1 MDDVLTVP
9 AALALALGLGFF
21 LGLAFEEH
29 YAEDQVRRPGGIRTF
44 PMLALAGAV
53 LWLIE
58 PAHGTAFLVLL
69 GFVAVAML
77 LYWRAWMGLQQ
88 AGEPRPRG
96 GLMVPVVNLAAAV
109 IGPACVTL
117 PPWIPV
123 GLTMAAV
130 LLLRARISLH
140 ALAAR
145 VPGQEITTAAQ
156 FIVLA
161 GVVLPLV
168 PHDPIAVWLPLTPFQ
183 IWLAVIAMSGISWG
197 TYLLQRYVSPGQG
210 PLIGAAIG
218 GLYSSTAATVA
229 LARALRD
236 TPGRQP
242 VIEAAIVLATA
253 VMFLRIVL
261 IAGVF
266 DTGFALSLAP
276 WLIGLGGVAAVAAIV
291 LLRDGRGQKPELP
304 DPTGNPLRIGTAL
317 AFAVL
322 FISVSTATAWLGGR
336 FGTAGLYAVAAI
348 VGLGDLDAITIRLA
362 TAPVPAGVAA
372 ILIATASNNI
382 VKASVALGFGAGR
395 RAARPAAVLY
405 ALSLAAWLAVALTAW
420 RP

>member
-1 MDDVLTVP
+1 MDEVLSVP

-29 YAEDQVRRPGGIRTF
+29 YADDQVRRPGGIRTF

-53 LWLIE
+53 LWLVE

-96 GLMVPVVNLAAAV
+96 GLMVPIVNLAAAS
-109 IGPACVTL
+109 IGPACLTV

-140 ALAAR
+140 GLAAR
-145 VPGQEITTAAQ
+145 VPGREITTAAQ
-156 FIVLA
+156 FLVLA

-168 PHDPIAVWLPLTPFQ
+168 PHEPIAAWLPLSPFQ
-183 IWLAVIAMSGISWG
+183 IWLAVVAMSAISWG
-197 TYLLQRYVSPGQG
+197 TYLLQRYVSPGHG
-210 PLIGAAIG
+210 PLIGAALG

-229 LARALRD
+229 LSRVLRD
-236 TPGRQP
+236 APDRQP
-242 VIEAAIVLATA
+242 VVEAAIVLATA

-261 IAGVF
+261 IAAVF
-266 DTGFALSLAP
+266 DARFALALAP
-276 WLIGLGGVAAVAAIV
+276 WLIGLGAAAGLSAAV
-291 LLRDGRGQKPELP
+291 LLRDGRGLKPELP

-317 AFAVL
+317 AFAML
-322 FISVSTATAWLGGR
+322 FIAVAAATTWLGGA

-362 TAPVPAGVAA
+362 TAPVPSGAGA

-382 VKASVALGFGAGR
+382 VKASFALGFGGR
-395 RAARPAAVLY
+395 RRAWRPAATLY
-405 ALSLAAWLAVALTAW
+405 ALSAATWAAVALAL
-420 RP
+420 

>member
-9 AALALALGLGFF
+9 AALALTLGLGFF

-44 PMLALAGAV
+44 PMLAFAGAV

-77 LYWRAWMGLQQ
+77 LYWRAWMAVQQ

-96 GLMVPVVNLAAAV
+96 GLMVPVVNLAAAA
-109 IGPACVTL
+109 IGPACLTQ

-123 GLTMAAV
+123 ALTMAAV
-130 LLLRARISLH
+130 LLLRARLSLH
-140 ALAAR
+140 GLAAR
-145 VPGQEITTAAQ
+145 VPGREITTAAQ

-168 PHDPIAVWLPLTPFQ
+168 PHDPLAAWLPLTPFQ
-183 IWLAVIAMSGISWG
+183 IWLAVVAMSGISWG
-197 TYLLQRYVSPGQG
+197 TYLLQRYVSPGHG

-229 LARALRD
+229 LARVLRD
-236 TPGRQP
+236 APGRQP
-242 VIEAAIVLATA
+242 VVEAAIVLATA
-253 VMFLRIVL
+253 VMFVRIVL
-261 IAGVF
+261 IAVVF
-266 DTGFALSLAP
+266 DTGFAEALAP
-276 WLIGLGGVAAVAAIV
+276 WLIGLGLATGLAAAV
-291 LLRDGRGQKPELP
+291 LLRDGQGLKPELP
-304 DPTGNPLRIGTAL
+304 DPAGNPLRLGTAL

-322 FISVSTATAWLGGR
+322 FITVSAATTWLGGR

-362 TAPVPAGVAA
+362 TVPVPGGGGA

-382 VKASVALGFGAGR
+382 VKGSFALGFGGR
-395 RAARPAAVLY
+395 RAWRPAATLY
-405 ALSLAAWLAVALTAW
+405 ALSLAAAVIAFVRA
-420 RP
+420 

>member
-1 MDDVLTVP
+1 MDEVLTVP

-29 YAEDQVRRPGGIRTF
+29 YADDQVRRPGGIRTF

-53 LWLIE
+53 LWLVE

-69 GFVAVAML
+69 AFVAVAML

-88 AGEPRPRG
+88 VGEPRPRG
-96 GLMVPVVNLAAAV
+96 GLMVPIVNLAAAS
-109 IGPACVTL
+109 IGPACLTL

-140 ALAAR
+140 GLAAR
-145 VPGQEITTAAQ
+145 VPGREITTAAQ
-156 FIVLA
+156 FLVLA

-168 PHDPIAVWLPLTPFQ
+168 PHEPIAAWLPLSPFQ
-183 IWLAVIAMSGISWG
+183 IWLAVVAMSGISWG
-197 TYLLQRYVSPGQG
+197 TYLLQRYVSSGHG
-210 PLIGAAIG
+210 PLIGAAVG

-236 TPGRQP
+236 APGRQP
-242 VIEAAIVLATA
+242 VVEAAIVLATA
-253 VMFLRIVL
+253 VMFVRIVL

-266 DTGFALSLAP
+266 DTGFALALAP
-276 WLIGLGGVAAVAAIV
+276 WLIGLGIAAGLAAAV
-291 LLRDGRGQKPELP
+291 LLRDGRGLKPELP

-317 AFAVL
+317 TFAVL
-322 FISVSTATAWLGGR
+322 FIAVSAATTWLGGA

-362 TAPVPAGVAA
+362 TAPVPSGAGA

-382 VKASVALGFGAGR
+382 VKASFALGFGGR
-395 RAARPAAVLY
+395 HRAWRPAATLY
-405 ALSLAAWLAVALTAW
+405 ALSAATWAAVALEL
-420 RP
+420 

>member
-44 PMLALAGAV
+44 PMLALTGGV

-77 LYWRAWMGLQQ
+77 LYWRAWMALQQ

-96 GLMVPVVNLAAAV
+96 GLLVAVVNLAAAA
-109 IGPACVTL
+109 IGPACLTQ

-140 ALAAR
+140 GLAAR
-145 VPGQEITTAAQ
+145 VPGREITTAAQ
-156 FIVLA
+156 FLVLA

-168 PHDPIAVWLPLTPFQ
+168 PHAPIAAWLPLTPFQ
-183 IWLAVIAMSGISWG
+183 IWLAVVAMSGISWG
-197 TYLLQRYVSPGQG
+197 TYLLQRYVSPGHG
-210 PLIGAAIG
+210 PLIGAAVG

-229 LARALRD
+229 LARVLRD
-236 TPGRQP
+236 APGRQP
-242 VIEAAIVLATA
+242 VVEAAIVLATA
-253 VMFLRIVL
+253 VMYLRVVL

-266 DTGFALSLAP
+266 DTGFALALAP
-276 WLIGLGGVAAVAAIV
+276 WLVGLGAAAAAAAAV
-291 LLRDGRGQKPELP
+291 LLRDGRGLKPELP
-304 DPTGNPLRIGTAL
+304 NPSANPLRIGTAL

-322 FISVSTATAWLGGR
+322 FIAVSAATAWLGDA

-348 VGLGDLDAITIRLA
+348 VGLGDLDAITVGLA
-362 TAPVPAGVAA
+362 TAPVQGGVGA
-372 ILIATASNNI
+372 ILVATASNNT
-382 VKASVALGFGAGR
+382 VKGSLALGFGGGR
-395 RAARPAAVLY
+395 RAWRPAGTLY
-405 ALSLAAWLAVALTAW
+405 AVSAATWAVIALAL
-420 RP
+420 

>member
-1 MDDVLTVP
+1 MEDVLTVP
-9 AALALALGLGFF
+9 AALALTLGLGFF

-44 PMLALAGAV
+44 PMLAFAGAV

-77 LYWRAWMGLQQ
+77 LYWRAWMAVQLS
-88 AGEPRPRG
+88 GEPRPRG
-96 GLMVPVVNLAAAV
+96 GLMVPVVNLAAAA
-109 IGPACVTL
+109 IGPACLTQ

-123 GLTMAAV
+123 ALTMAAV

-140 ALAAR
+140 GLAAR
-145 VPGQEITTAAQ
+145 VPGREITTAAQ

-168 PHDPIAVWLPLTPFQ
+168 PHDQLGAWLPLTPFQ
-183 IWLAVIAMSGISWG
+183 IWLAVVAMSGISWG
-197 TYLLQRYVSPGQG
+197 TYLLQRYVSPGHG
-210 PLIGAAIG
+210 PLIGAGIG

-229 LARALRD
+229 LARVLRD
-236 TPGRQP
+236 AAGRQP
-242 VIEAAIVLATA
+242 VVESAIVLATA
-253 VMFLRIVL
+253 VKFLRVLL
-261 IAGVF
+261 IAGLF
-266 DTGFALSLAP
+266 DTGFAQALAP
-276 WLIGLGGVAAVAAIV
+276 WLIGLGLAAGLAAAV
-291 LLRDGRGQKPELP
+291 LLRDGQGLKPELP
-304 DPTGNPLRIGTAL
+304 DAAGNPLRLGTAL

-322 FISVSTATAWLGGR
+322 FVTVAAATTWLGGR

-362 TAPVPAGVAA
+362 TAPVAGGEGA

-382 VKASVALGFGAGR
+382 VKGSFALGFGGR
-395 RAARPAAVLY
+395 QAWRPAATLY
-405 ALSLAAWLAVALTAW
+405 ALALAAAAIAFL
-420 RP
+420 RR

>member
-77 LYWRAWMGLQQ
+77 LYWRAWMGQQQ

-96 GLMVPVVNLAAAV
+96 GLMVPVVNLAAAA
-109 IGPACVTL
+109 IGPACLTQ

-140 ALAAR
+140 GLAAR
-145 VPGQEITTAAQ
+145 VPGREITTAAQ
-156 FIVLA
+156 FLVLA

-168 PHDPIAVWLPLTPFQ
+168 PHEPIAAWLPLTPLQ
-183 IWLAVIAMSGISWG
+183 IWLAVVAMSGISWG
-197 TYLLQRYVSPGQG
+197 TYLLQRYVSPGHG

-229 LARALRD
+229 LARVLRD
-236 TPGRQP
+236 APGRQP
-242 VIEAAIVLATA
+242 VVEAATVLATA
-253 VMFLRIVL
+253 VMFVRIVL

-266 DTGFALSLAP
+266 DAGFAQALAP
-276 WLIGLGGVAAVAAIV
+276 WLIGLGLAAGLAAAV
-291 LLRDGRGQKPELP
+291 LLRDGRGLKPELP
-304 DPTGNPLRIGTAL
+304 NPAGNPLRIGTAL

-322 FISVSTATAWLGGR
+322 FITVSAATTWLGGA
-336 FGTAGLYAVAAI
+336 FGTAGLYAVGAI

-362 TAPVPAGVAA
+362 TAPVPGGAGA

-382 VKASVALGFGAGR
+382 VKGSFALGFGGR
-395 RAARPAAVLY
+395 RAWRPAATLY
-405 ALSLAAWLAVALTAW
+405 TLSLATAVIAFLRA
-420 RP
+420 

>member
-77 LYWRAWMGLQQ
+77 FYWRAWMGQQQ

-96 GLMVPVVNLAAAV
+96 GLMVPVVNLAAAA
-109 IGPACVTL
+109 IGPACLTQ

-140 ALAAR
+140 GLAAR
-145 VPGQEITTAAQ
+145 VPGREITTAAQ

-168 PHDPIAVWLPLTPFQ
+168 PHEPIAAWLPLTPFQ
-183 IWLAVIAMSGISWG
+183 IWLAVVAMSGISWG
-197 TYLLQRYVSPGQG
+197 TYLLQRYVSPGHG

-229 LARALRD
+229 LARVLRD
-236 TPGRQP
+236 APGRQP
-242 VIEAAIVLATA
+242 VVEAAIVLATA
-253 VMFLRIVL
+253 VMFVRVVL

-266 DTGFALSLAP
+266 DTGFAQVLGP
-276 WLIGLGGVAAVAAIV
+276 WLIGLGLATGLAAVV
-291 LLRDGRGQKPELP
+291 LLRDGRGLKPELP
-304 DPTGNPLRIGTAL
+304 NPAGNPLRIGTAL

-322 FISVSTATAWLGGR
+322 FITVSAATTWLGGA

-362 TAPVPAGVAA
+362 TAPVPAGAGA

-382 VKASVALGFGAGR
+382 VKGSFALGFGGR
-395 RAARPAAVLY
+395 RAWRPAAALY
-405 ALSLAAWLAVALTAW
+405 ALSLATAVIAFLRA
-420 RP
+420 